1 MTIVNTN
8 QYSEPDVVT
17 AITGN
22 LEHDGG
28 AEELGEPPARWRA
41 WHELIAA
48 HRPDVLL
55 RQEMTYSR
63 AEGHRRLHAAERHLG
78 MRGFLGAPGSG
89 RNGTGLFVRPEVFDV
104 HQQFEHPRLWRTP
117 PTNII
122 ASLREAPD
130 VRIVMASWHL
140 AFNSP
145 RDREREADE
154 ILALAD
160 KINRGTAFIG
170 GGDCNEYPHPA
181 GERVPP
187 IDWTSDT
194 ITDRFHMMH
203 RTNQGPDGGRVSCT
217 YADEALLGAGLHD
230 PARYAAHGPLAQKD
244 ALLPTA
250 GHAKPQQGGDRRID
264 RIYVDPWLISAVV
277 AVYVIDTTG
286 LSDHHAVAVVFSRLA
301 MAEALRRKVTALE
314 PYGLSA

>member
-1 MTIVNTN
+1 MNGTTDK
-8 QYSEPDVVT
+8 YREPVVT

-28 AEELGEPPARWRA
+28 AEELGKPPARWCD
-41 WHELIAA
+41 WHELIAE

-63 AEGHRRLHAAERHLG
+63 AEGHRRLHAAERRLG
-78 MRGFLGAPGSG
+78 MRGFLGAQGSG

-122 ASLREAPD
+122 ASLHEVP
-130 VRIVMASWHL
+130 VPRIVMASWHL

-145 RDREREADE
+145 HDREREADE

-160 KINRGTAFIG
+160 KVNGGAAFIG

-181 GERVPP
+181 GERVLP
-187 IDWTSDT
+187 IDWTSKT

-203 RTNQGPDGGRVSCT
+203 RTNQGLGGSRVSCT

-250 GHAKPQQGGDRRID
+250 GHGKPTQGGDRRID
-264 RIYVDPWLISAVV
+264 RIYVDPWLINAVIS
-277 AVYVIDTTG
+277 VYVIDTTG
-286 LSDHHAVAVVFSRLA
+286 LSDHHAVAVVFSRAA
-301 MAEALRRKVTALE
+301 MAASLRRKMTALE
-314 PYGLSA
+314 PYDLSA